1 MNENLLHYIWQFC
14 HFDVTSLVT
23 TKQQRISILKVGT
36 HNFDAGP
43 DFKSA
48 QIRIADLVW
57 NGDVEIHVNS
67 SDWNK
72 HRHQYDEKYNSVIL
86 HVVWK
91 RDEEFYTSSGD
102 EIPCL
107 ELCGIVDRYLLNRYE
122 NLMNSKS
129 KILCEP
135 YISEI
140 DTFQVNQFL
149 ERLLIERLEE
159 KTNQFINEFE
169 IEKNN
174 WEATFYN
181 ALFYTVGLRVNSTT
195 MLELSKHLPLSILQK
210 HKNSLFQIEAMLFG
224 VAGFLVGV
232 KDYYSTSLKKEYS
245 FFKHKYGLKELKESD
260 WMFMRLRP
268 SSFPTIRIA
277 QLAVLL
283 HQNVHLFSKVLDAKS
298 LGEMHKLF
306 ESSVSDYWLTH
317 YHFKKESAKRKKS
330 FGRELINSIII
341 NAICPMLFAYSRRK
355 SESTYQDMA
364 IRLLEECKAE
374 NNSIV
379 RQFTNIGI
387 TPNSAAQSQAL
398 LQLKRKYCESKK
410 CLNCN
415 IGNQLLKG

>member
-72 HRHQYDEKYNSVIL
+72 HRHQYDEKYYSVIL

-107 ELCGIVDRYLLNRYE
+107 ELCGNVDRYLLNRYE

-355 SESTYQDMA
+355 SESTY
-364 IRLLEECKAE
+364 
-374 NNSIV
+374 
-379 RQFTNIGI
+379 
-387 TPNSAAQSQAL
+387 
-398 LQLKRKYCESKK
+398 
-410 CLNCN
+410 
-415 IGNQLLKG
+415 

>member
-107 ELCGIVDRYLLNRYE
+107 ELCGIVDRYLLDRYE

-169 IEKNN
+169 IEK
-174 WEATFYN
+174 TIGKLPF
-181 ALFYTVGLRVNSTT
+181 TT
-195 MLELSKHLPLSILQK
+195 LCFI
-210 HKNSLFQIEAMLFG
+210 
-224 VAGFLVGV
+224 
-232 KDYYSTSLKKEYS
+232 
-245 FFKHKYGLKELKESD
+245 
-260 WMFMRLRP
+260 
-268 SSFPTIRIA
+268 
-277 QLAVLL
+277 
-283 HQNVHLFSKVLDAKS
+283 
-298 LGEMHKLF
+298 
-306 ESSVSDYWLTH
+306 
-317 YHFKKESAKRKKS
+317 
-330 FGRELINSIII
+330 
-341 NAICPMLFAYSRRK
+341 
-355 SESTYQDMA
+355 
-364 IRLLEECKAE
+364 
-374 NNSIV
+374 
-379 RQFTNIGI
+379 
-387 TPNSAAQSQAL
+387 
-398 LQLKRKYCESKK
+398 
-410 CLNCN
+410 
-415 IGNQLLKG
+415 LKG